1 MSYTTFSTHNDG
13 TTLTVRFSQ
22 GEVNI
27 MSATMAAELFSLV
40 GELTVD
46 TQTKVVVFESA
57 NDEFFIAHFD
67 INDIIKLIEGDDS
80 IPLSK
85 TSDLNILQCLGL
97 SIQNL
102 PQVTMAKIDGIC
114 RGGGVEFMLALDM
127 CFASEQSRFC
137 FPETSA
143 GFLPSGGGST
153 LLPLKAG
160 NGRALEVMLTGRDF
174 SGAEAERYN
183 FINRSFETSAE
194 LNAYVAH
201 TVKRIAATDI
211 AAIGAVKSV
220 PKKTFSVMNQSVFAG
235 LAQENVAMAQ
245 CLTDPVVI
253 ERLRQLAASSGTR
266 ENELDLPKTIGAL
279 ITKVN
284 D

>member
-13 TTLTVRFSQ
+13 TTLTVTFNQ
-22 GEVNI
+22 GDVNI
-27 MSATMAAELFSLV
+27 MSATMAAELFALV
-40 GELTVD
+40 GQLTVD

-85 TSDLNILQCLGL
+85 TSDLNVLQCLGL

-102 PQVTMAKIDGIC
+102 PQLTMAKIDGIC
-114 RGGGVEFMLALDM
+114 RGGGFEFMLAVDM
-127 CFASEQSRFC
+127 CFASEQSKFC
-137 FPETSA
+137 FPEASA
-143 GFLPSGGGST
+143 GFLPAGGGST

-194 LNAYVAH
+194 LNAYVAD
-201 TVKRIAATDI
+201 TVKRVAATDI
-211 AAIGAVKSV
+211 SAIQAIKSV
-220 PKKTFSVMNQSVFAG
+220 PKKTFSVMSEGVLSG
-235 LAQENVAMAQ
+235 LAQENVAMVQ
-245 CLTDPVVI
+245 CLADPAVI
-253 ERLRQLAASSGTR
+253 EKLRQLAVNSGTR
-266 ENELDLPKTIGAL
+266 ENELDLPKTIAAFS
-279 ITKVN
+279 
-284 D
+284 

>member
-13 TTLTVRFSQ
+13 TTLTVTFNQ
-22 GEVNI
+22 GDVNI
-27 MSATMAAELFSLV
+27 MSATMAAELFALV
-40 GELTVD
+40 GQLTVD

-67 INDIIKLIEGDDS
+67 INDIIRLIEGDDS

-85 TSDLNILQCLGL
+85 TSDLNVLQCLGL

-102 PQVTMAKIDGIC
+102 PQLTMAKIDGIC
-114 RGGGVEFMLALDM
+114 RGGGFELILALDM
-127 CFASEQSRFC
+127 CFASEQSKFC
-137 FPETSA
+137 FPEASA
-143 GFLPSGGGST
+143 GFLPAGGGST

-194 LNAYVAH
+194 LNAYVAD

-211 AAIGAVKSV
+211 SAIAAVKSV
-220 PKKTFSVMNQSVFAG
+220 PKKTFSVVSEGVFAG

-245 CLTDPVVI
+245 CLADPVVI
-253 ERLRQLAASSGTR
+253 EKLRQLAASSGTH
-266 ENELDLPKTIGAL
+266 ENELDLPKTIAAL

>member
-13 TTLTVRFSQ
+13 TTLTVTFKN

-27 MSATMAAELFSLV
+27 MSATMAAELFALV
-40 GELTVD
+40 GQLTVD

-85 TSDLNILQCLGL
+85 TSDLNVLQCLGL

-102 PQVTMAKIDGIC
+102 PQLTLAKIDGIC
-114 RGGGVEFMLALDM
+114 RGGGFEFMLALDM
-127 CFASEQSRFC
+127 CFASEQSKFC
-137 FPETSA
+137 FPEVSA
-143 GFLPSGGGST
+143 GFLPAGGGST

-194 LNAYVAH
+194 LSAYVAD
-201 TVKRIAATDI
+201 TVKRIAAADI
-211 AAIGAVKSV
+211 SAIQAVKSV
-220 PKKTFSVMNQSVFAG
+220 PKKTFSVMSEGVFAG

-245 CLTDPVVI
+245 CLADPVVI
-253 ERLRQLAASSGTR
+253 GKLRQLAASSGTR
-266 ENELDLPKTIGAL
+266 ENELDLPKTIAAFS
-279 ITKVN
+279 
-284 D
+284 

>member
-137 FPETSA
+137 FPEASA

-220 PKKTFSVMNQSVFAG
+220 PKKTFSAMNESVFAG
-235 LAQENVAMAQ
+235 LSQENVAMAQ